1 MAKLT
6 TPRPDARAVIAD
18 IAVDIEAAAM
28 RAHEQLNGLH
38 PYSMSSSQFKLTG
51 LALQIASLSQQI
63 RAEIAASYPP
73 PPMPTADDM
82 RGARRGQ

>member
-38 PYSMSSSQFKLTG
+38 PYSMSSSQFKLAG

>member
-6 TPRPDARAVIAD
+6 TPRPDARAVVAD

-38 PYSMSSSQFKLTG
+38 PYSMSSSQLKLAG

>member
-1 MAKLT
+1 MANRP
-6 TPRPDARAVIAD
+6 TPLPDTRAVIAD

-38 PYSMSSSQFKLTG
+38 PYSMSSSQFKLAG

>member
-1 MAKLT
+1 MPDY
-6 TPRPDARAVIAD
+6 TPSPDTRAVVAD
-18 IAVDIEAAAM
+18 IAADIEAAAM

-38 PYSMSSSQFKLTG
+38 PYSMSSSQFRLAG
-51 LALQIASLSQQI
+51 LALQIASLSQQM

>member
-6 TPRPDARAVIAD
+6 TPRPDARAVVAD

-38 PYSMSSSQFKLTG
+38 PYSMSSSQFKLAG